1 MSSFE
6 ELLIENVREHKSLYD
21 IFSVDYKDN
30 SIRKEAWEE
39 IGANLQMPADK
50 CKSEWTKLRNC
61 FLNAIR
67 RRRSKTS
74 GQATKN
80 IPPWK
85 YSQQMEFILPFLEN
99 RE

>member
-1 MSSFE
+1 MM
-6 ELLIENVREHKSLYD
+6 IKKCKTN
-21 IFSVDYKDN
+21 N
-30 SIRKEAWEE
+30 SIIAE
-39 IGANLQMPADK
+39 K

-74 GQATKN
+74 GQSAKY
-80 IPPWK
+80 IQPWK
-85 YSQQMEFILPFLEN
+85 YSQQMEFLLPYLEN